1 MPMQF
6 LHKNATIFFPP
17 NKSFD
22 KALIF
27 AKWENIIAKAAEIQ
41 LRCYGKRHH
50 KKGQPKLTS

>member
-1 MPMQF
+1 MQF